1 MLNPFWEQESLIRN
15 DPAKVQVE
23 QAAIIKR
30 WQRVEIGATRI
41 FQRLRLPNNQKYFV
55 LTITIAIACGLV
67 AVSYHLLI
75 KLISANLIERA
86 IAIEGPSRTI
96 WILIVPTVGGL
107 AAGLLI
113 YYFAPEARGSGIPQV
128 KIAFT
133 MNYGRVP
140 MRVAAGKAVISA
152 LCVGSG
158 ASLGREGPTVQICA
172 ALSHAIARMFSIPRR
187 KQMNQL
193 PVGAAAAIAAA
204 FNTPIA
210 AVTFALEEIIGDLNQ
225 KLAASIVI
233 AAVISA
239 TIERWLLG
247 PFPLFRGANVYALNS
262 PKELVAYAA
271 LGVCAG
277 FVGVVFSRMILWLR
291 FAFRDRLQVP
301 SWSKPAIGGVII
313 GAIGLWQPH
322 ALGLG
327 YDFLGTVLSGQNQ
340 LMLKAVLALMVA
352 KILASAFSY
361 GSGMSGGVLGPSL
374 FVGGMLGAL
383 VWHGLI
389 YIEPDATIARGGFA
403 LVGMGA
409 MFAAVIRVPITSILL
424 IFEMTYNYEIILPLM
439 IANAIAYAVA
449 SRLTPLSIY
458 EAFMFQDGIH
468 MGPAPRTDVL
478 SGITAASV
486 MTPEVVTLPD
496 DITVKESLG
505 IVGRLEFN
513 GFPVLHDGKMVGLIT
528 TGDLRRLEADGRQ
541 DEWISNVM
549 TKKVVHAHP
558 EQTLDTVV
566 LKLAQRELS
575 QLPVVSRADDGRL
588 LGIITLRDVARA
600 QARLA
605 SSQYTLGPD
614 DTISPTNVSQVSD
627 RSMF

>member
-1 MLNPFWEQESLIRN
+1 MEQSPL
-15 DPAKVQVE
+15 
-23 QAAIIKR
+23 IKR
-30 WQRVEIGATRI
+30 WHRIEIGATRV
-41 FQRLRLPNNQKYFV
+41 FQRLRLPTNQKYFV
-55 LTITIAIACGLV
+55 LTITIAVACGLV

-75 KLISANLIERA
+75 KLISHNLIERV
-86 IAIEGPSRTI
+86 IGIQGPSRVA
-96 WILIVPTVGGL
+96 WMVIVPTVGGL

-113 YYFAPEARGSGIPQV
+113 HFFAPEARGSGIPQV

-172 ALSHAIARMFSIPRR
+172 ALSHAIGRMFSIPRR

-262 PKELVAYAA
+262 PKELLAYAA
-271 LGVCAG
+271 LGVTAG
-277 FVGVVFSRMILWLR
+277 IVGVVFSKLILWLR
-291 FAFRDRLQVP
+291 FAFRDRLHVP
-301 SWSKPAIGGVII
+301 SWSKPAIGGTII
-313 GAIGLWQPH
+313 GVIGLWQPH

-327 YDFLGTVLSGQNQ
+327 YDFLGTVLSGRNE
-340 LMLKAVLALMVA
+340 LVLKAVLALMIA
-352 KILASAFSY
+352 KVLASAFSY

-374 FVGGMLGAL
+374 FVGGMLGAA
-383 VWHGLI
+383 VWHVLI
-389 YIEPDATIARGGFA
+389 YVEPDAAIAHGAFA

-409 MFAAVIRVPITSILL
+409 VFAAVIRVPITSILL

-439 IANAIAYAVA
+439 VANAIAYAVA

-468 MGPAPRTDVL
+468 LGSAPKTDAL
-478 SGITAASV
+478 SRITAASV
-486 MTPEVVTLPD
+486 MTQEVVTLPD
-496 DITVKESLG
+496 DITVSEALD

-513 GFPVLHDGKMVGLIT
+513 GYPVMRDGKMMGLIT
-528 TGDLRRLEADGRQ
+528 TGDLRRLEAESRQ
-541 DEWISNVM
+541 EAWIGDVM

-558 EQTLDTVV
+558 DQTLDTVV

-575 QLPVVSRADDGRL
+575 QIPVVSRVDDTRL

-605 SSQYTLGPD
+605 ASQYSLGPD
-614 DTISPTNVSQVSD
+614 DTIKPTNVSQVTD

>member
-1 MLNPFWEQESLIRN
+1 
-15 DPAKVQVE
+15 VQ
-23 QAAIIKR
+23 QAALTKKWNKIEL
-30 WQRVEIGATRI
+30 VATRI
-41 FQRLRLPNNQKYFV
+41 FHRLRLPANQKYFI
-55 LTITIAIACGLV
+55 LTITIAVACGLM
-67 AVSYHLLI
+67 AVSYHHLI
-75 KLISANLIERA
+75 KLISTNVIDRV
-86 IAIEGPSRTI
+86 IAIQGPSRVI
-96 WILIVPTVGGL
+96 WMLLVPTAGGL

-113 YYFAPEARGSGIPQV
+113 YFFAPEARGSGIPQV
-128 KIAFT
+128 KIAYA
-133 MNYGRVP
+133 MDYGRVP

-172 ALSHAIARMFSIPRR
+172 ALSHLISKMFSIPRR

-239 TIERWLLG
+239 TIERALLG
-247 PFPLFRGANVYALNS
+247 ANPLFTGANVYALNN
-262 PKELVAYAA
+262 PQELLAYAA
-271 LGVCAG
+271 LGVTAG
-277 FVGVVFSRMILWLR
+277 VVGVAFSKLVLWLR
-291 FAFRDRLQVP
+291 MAFRDRLNVP
-301 SWSKPAIGGVII
+301 PWSKPAIGGVII
-313 GAIGLWQPH
+313 GVIGLWQPH

-327 YDFLGTVLSGQNQ
+327 YDFLGTVLKNQ
-340 LMLKAVLALMVA
+340 DNLVLKAVLALALA

-361 GSGMSGGVLGPSL
+361 GSGMSGGVLGPSM
-374 FVGGMLGAL
+374 FIGGMLGAA
-383 VWHGLI
+383 VWNVMA
-389 YIEPDATIARGGFA
+389 YIEPETIIARGAFA

-409 MFAAVIRVPITSILL
+409 VFAAVIRVPITSILL

-449 SRLTPLSIY
+449 SKLTPLSIY

-468 MGPAPRTDVL
+468 LNTAPKTDAL
-478 SGITAASV
+478 SRVTAASV
-486 MTPEVVTLPD
+486 MTQDVVTLPD
-496 DITVKESLG
+496 DITVGEALDL
-505 IVGRLEFN
+505 VGRLEFN
-513 GFPVLHDGKMVGLIT
+513 GYPVLHDGRMVGLIT
-528 TGDLRRLEADGRQ
+528 TGDLRRLEAESQQ
-541 DEWISNVM
+541 DDLIVNAM
-549 TKKVVHAHP
+549 TKKIVHAHP
-558 EQTLDTVV
+558 DQTLDTVI

-575 QLPVVSRADDGRL
+575 QLPVVSRVDDTRL

-605 SSQYTLGPD
+605 SMQYSLGPD
-614 DTISPTNVSQVSD
+614 DTIHPTNIT
-627 RSMF
+627 

>member
-1 MLNPFWEQESLIRN
+1 
-15 DPAKVQVE
+15 VE
-23 QAAIIKR
+23 QAELIKK
-30 WQRVEIGATRI
+30 WHRVELGATRI
-41 FQRLRLPNNQKYFV
+41 FQRLRLPANQKYFV
-55 LTITIAIACGLV
+55 LTVTIAIACGLV
-67 AVSYHLLI
+67 AVSYHMLI
-75 KLISANLIERA
+75 KLISANLIERV
-86 IAIEGPSRTI
+86 IALQGPTRVA
-96 WILIVPTVGGL
+96 WMLIVPTAGGL

-113 YYFAPEARGSGIPQV
+113 YFFAPEARGSGIPQV
-128 KIAFT
+128 KIAYT

-140 MRVAAGKAVISA
+140 MRVAAGKAAISA

-247 PFPLFRGANVYALNS
+247 AHPLFIGANIYALND
-262 PKELVAYAA
+262 PRELLAYAG
-271 LGVCAG
+271 LGITAG
-277 FVGVVFSRMILWLR
+277 VVGVVFSKMILWLR
-291 FAFRDRLQVP
+291 FVFRDRVHVAA
-301 SWSKPAIGGVII
+301 WAKPAVGGAII
-313 GAIGLWQPH
+313 GVIGLWQPH
-322 ALGLG
+322 SLGIG
-327 YDFLGTVLSGQNQ
+327 YDFLGSVLRGDDQ
-340 LMLKAVLALMVA
+340 LVFKAVLALMLA
-352 KILASAFSY
+352 KMLTSSFSY

-374 FVGGMLGAL
+374 FVGGMLGAA

-389 YIEPDATIARGGFA
+389 YIEPDAVIARGAFA

-409 MFAAVIRVPITSILL
+409 LFAAVIRVPITSILL
-424 IFEMTYNYEIILPLM
+424 IFEMTYNYQIILPLM

-449 SRLTPLSIY
+449 SKLSPLSIY
-458 EAFMFQDGIH
+458 EAFLFQDGIH
-468 MGPAPRTDVL
+468 LGQAPKTDAL
-478 SGITAASV
+478 SRITAASV
-486 MTPEVVTLPD
+486 MTQDVVTLPD
-496 DITVKESLG
+496 DITLSEALD

-513 GFPVLHDGKMVGLIT
+513 GYPVLRDGRMVGLIT
-528 TGDLRRLEADGRQ
+528 TGDLRRLEAEGRENEMIG
-541 DEWISNVM
+541 DVM
-549 TKKVVHAHP
+549 TKKVVHSHP
-558 EQTLDTVV
+558 DQTLDTVV

-575 QLPVVSRADDGRL
+575 QIPVVSRADDSRL

-605 SSQYTLGPD
+605 STQYSLGPD
-614 DTISPTNVSQVSD
+614 DTIRPANVSGSSD

>member
-1 MLNPFWEQESLIRN
+1 
-15 DPAKVQVE
+15 VE
-23 QAAIIKR
+23 QAELINK
-30 WQRVEIGATRI
+30 WHRVELGATRV
-41 FQRLRLPNNQKYFV
+41 FQRLRLPANQKYFV
-55 LTITIAIACGLV
+55 LTITIAVACGLL

-86 IAIEGPSRTI
+86 IAIQGPTRAA
-96 WILIVPTVGGL
+96 WMLIVPTAGGL

-113 YYFAPEARGSGIPQV
+113 HFFAPEARGSGIPQV
-128 KIAFT
+128 KIAYS
-133 MNYGRVP
+133 MDYGRVP

-152 LCVGSG
+152 LSVGAG
-158 ASLGREGPTVQICA
+158 GSLGREGPTVQICA
-172 ALSHAIARMFSIPRR
+172 AISHAIARMFSIPRR

-239 TIERWLLG
+239 TIERALLG
-247 PFPLFRGANVYALNS
+247 KHPLFAGANIYVLNDS
-262 PKELVAYAA
+262 KELLAYAA
-271 LGVCAG
+271 LGVTAG
-277 FVGVVFSRMILWLR
+277 IVGVVFSKLILWLR
-291 FAFRDRLQVP
+291 FVFRDRVHVP
-301 SWSKPAIGGVII
+301 AWSKPAIGGAIV
-313 GAIGLWQPH
+313 GVIGLWQSH
-322 ALGLG
+322 ALGIG
-327 YDFLGTVLSGQNQ
+327 YDFLGTVLRGEDQ
-340 LMLKAVLALMVA
+340 LVLKAVVALMVA
-352 KILASAFSY
+352 KILATAFSY

-374 FVGGMLGAL
+374 FVGGMLGAG
-383 VWHGLI
+383 VWHALLFV
-389 YIEPDATIARGGFA
+389 EPDAAIARGAFA

-424 IFEMTYNYEIILPLM
+424 VFEMTYNYEIILPLM

-449 SRLTPLSIY
+449 SRLSPLSIY
-458 EAFMFQDGIH
+458 EAFMFQDGIQL
-468 MGPAPRTDVL
+468 GTVPRTDVL
-478 SGITAASV
+478 SRITAASV
-486 MTPEVVTLPD
+486 MTQDVVTLPD
-496 DITVKESLG
+496 DITAKEALR

-513 GFPVLHDGKMVGLIT
+513 GYPVLRDSRMVGLIT
-528 TGDLRRLEADGRQ
+528 TGDLRRLEAEDRDNELVG
-541 DEWISNVM
+541 DVM
-549 TKKVVHAHP
+549 TKKVVHSHP
-558 EQTLDTVV
+558 DQTLDTVV

-575 QLPVVSRADDGRL
+575 QLPVVSRVDDSRL

-605 SSQYTLGPD
+605 SMQYSLGPD
-614 DTISPTNVSQVSD
+614 DTIRPASASQGSD

>member
-1 MLNPFWEQESLIRN
+1 VERAEIIR
-15 DPAKVQVE
+15 K
-23 QAAIIKR
+23 
-30 WQRVEIGATRI
+30 WQRVELNATRV
-41 FQRLRLPNNQKYFV
+41 FQRLRLPANQKYFI
-55 LTITIAIACGLV
+55 LTITIAVACGLV
-67 AVSYHLLI
+67 AVSYHVLI

-86 IAIEGPSRTI
+86 LSIQGPSRAA
-96 WILIVPTVGGL
+96 WILIIPTVGGL
-107 AAGLLI
+107 AAGLLLH
-113 YYFAPEARGSGIPQV
+113 YFAPDARGSGIPQV
-128 KIAFT
+128 KIAYA

-140 MRVAAGKAVISA
+140 MRTAVGKAVISA

-172 ALSHAIARMFSIPRR
+172 AISHAIARMFSIPRR

-239 TIERWLLG
+239 TIERALLG
-247 PFPLFRGANVYALNS
+247 KNPLFIGANVYALNA
-262 PKELVAYAA
+262 PKELIAYAA
-271 LGVCAG
+271 LGITAG
-277 FVGVVFSRMILWLR
+277 VVGVIFSKLILWLR
-291 FAFRDRLQVP
+291 FVFRDRVHAP
-301 SWSKPAIGGVII
+301 AWAKPALGGIVIGV
-313 GAIGLWQPH
+313 IGLWQPH
-322 ALGLG
+322 ALGIG
-327 YDFLGTVLSGQNQ
+327 YDFLGTILRGEDQ
-340 LMLKAVLALMVA
+340 LFLRAVVALMIA

-374 FVGGMLGAL
+374 FVGAMLGVA
-383 VWHGLI
+383 VWHLLM
-389 YIEPDATIARGGFA
+389 YLEPDAAIARGAFA

-409 MFAAVIRVPITSILL
+409 VFAAVVRVPITSILL

-439 IANAIAYAVA
+439 VANAIAYAVA

-458 EAFMFQDGIH
+458 ESFMFQDGIH
-468 MGPAPRTDVL
+468 LGATPNTDVL
-478 SGITAASV
+478 SRVTAASV
-486 MTPEVVTLPD
+486 MTQDVVTLPD
-496 DITVKESLG
+496 DITVAEALDV
-505 IVGRLEFN
+505 VGGLEFN
-513 GFPVLHDGKMVGLIT
+513 GYPVLRDGAMAGLIT
-528 TGDLRRLEADGRQ
+528 TGDLRRLEAEGRQ
-541 DEWISNVM
+541 NEMIGSVM
-549 TKKVVHAHP
+549 TRKIVHAHP

-575 QLPVVSRADDGRL
+575 QLPVVSRHDDTRL

-605 SSQYTLGPD
+605 SKQYSLGPD
-614 DTISPTNVSQVSD
+614 DTIHPANL
-627 RSMF
+627 